1 MTALLE
7 KKILSALLDD
17 LEIIKRLPLSVRW
30 FEDQEHRQ
38 LADVLINSEK
48 TYVDKSELLF
58 DVKQKY
64 PQSKLYLEWLE
75 DLQFEFFETPY
86 KELKGACKTLES
98 EYVNRKV
105 LKANQD
111 YMNLPNL
118 KNKQNLQDWLLRL
131 DELSVEEDD
140 GSLNTAI
147 DEFQHEIEHG
157 KEMGLSSFKQLDQLL
172 GAGFEPNTLNVIGA
186 RPGVG
191 KGHPNWLKIPTPN
204 GDKKMGDIKVG
215 DYVFDRNG
223 QPTKVTGV
231 YPRGILET
239 YKVTLNDGRST
250 IVDGDHIWSYY
261 GSRGNLTT
269 KTTSEMYKTGAKTD
283 RGRSRYAIPT
293 NEPAH
298 FKDKQ
303 HFIDPYVIG
312 ALIGD
317 GSLLE
322 RALTISSNDVE
333 VVEKVAELLN
343 TTPRKQHENNFSW
356 QFKLKESSGRRK
368 FLRTKDVLADF
379 PETATFSHMK
389 EIPEEY
395 LFTGLD
401 NRMRL
406 LNGLFDTDGSA
417 VRTGNR
423 LHVSYSTT
431 SEKLA
436 KQIRWLLQ
444 SCGYLSGLVLD
455 EREGRNITYNVNV
468 LDQAKRTKGLFTLPR
483 KRKVVE
489 SFGRKKAR
497 NYDRIQIDKIEKT
510 GNLEEITCISVEN
523 EEQLYLTNDFIV
535 THNTAFA
542 INLVIEILKKTPD
555 VQIDFFTLEMSKV
568 QMLKRFTSRLTQINS
583 YKFRDPEMTLT
594 EDEVNQIFKAHDWI
608 TQTGLRI
615 HDKCKKYHQ
624 IERMIRQRKLANKD
638 KKYIAVIDYLG
649 IIEPPNEQLPR
660 HQQIGQMTRRLKNM
674 TNDLMIPI
682 IVLSQL
688 NRGIEHRQDNR
699 PNLADLRESGD
710 VEQDASMIGFLFNK
724 DADKDEY
731 GVPHSDGRVIFNV
744 AKNREGNVGDI
755 EFEFI
760 KNRMT
765 FKEWLE

>member
-1 MTALLE
+1 MLNKPDEVLRE
-7 KKILSALLDD
+7 
-17 LEIIKRLPLSVRW
+17 RLKVNW
-30 FEDQEHRQ
+30 FADETHRQ
-38 LADVLINSEK
+38 LAYTLLNADEPFSDFSEIELK
-48 TYVDKSELLF
+48 VKEFYPKSNVTE
-58 DVKQKY
+58 
-64 PQSKLYLEWLE
+64 EWLNAIKFE
-75 DLQFEFFETPY
+75 DVYLT
-86 KELKGACKTLES
+86 
-98 EYVNRKV
+98 
-105 LKANQD
+105 
-111 YMNLPNL
+111 NL
-118 KNKQNLQDWLLRL
+118 KSSLKSLEAEYIRDRTHEASLNYAEYPNTKNKEKLEDWLRKL
-131 DELSVEEDD
+131 DELDVEDD
-140 GSLNTAI
+140 EGELSAPI
-147 DEFQHEIEHG
+147 DQLLYELDNEVEL
-157 KEMGLSSFKQLDQLL
+157 GLSSFPKLDRQL
-172 GAGFEPNTLNVIGA
+172 GAGLEKGMMFVLAG
-186 RPGVG
+186 RPGTG
-191 KGHPNWLKIPTPN
+191 KGHPNWLEIPTPN
-204 GDKKMGDIKVG
+204 GSRKFGDLKVG
-215 DYVFDRNG
+215 DYVFDRYG
-223 QPTKVTGV
+223 KPTKVTGV
-231 YPRGILET
+231 YPRGQLET
-239 YKVTLNDGRST
+239 YKVTLRDGRST

-312 ALIGD
+312 VLIGD

-333 VVEKVAELLN
+333 IVEKVAELLN
-343 TTPRKQHENNFSW
+343 ATPRKQHENNFSW

-379 PETATFSHMK
+379 PEIATYSHMK

-468 LDQAKRTKGLFTLPR
+468 LDQAERTKGLFTLPR

-535 THNTAFA
+535 THNTAYGVS
-542 INLVIEILKKTPD
+542 LVVEILQKNPN
-555 VQIDFFTLEMSKV
+555 VQVDFFSLEMSKTE
-568 QMLKRFTSRLTQINS
+568 MFKRFVARTTGING
-583 YKFRDPEMTLT
+583 YKFKNAKIALND
-594 EDEVNQIFKAHDWI
+594 DEKRQVIKSADWFNK
-608 TQTGLRI
+608 TGLRI
-615 HDKCKKYHQ
+615 HDNKFSLSA
-624 IERMIRQRKLANKD
+624 IERTIRQRKHEAEGDYL
-638 KKYIAVIDYLG
+638 AVIDYIGLIDAEDNNIQRNQAIG
-649 IIEPPNEQLPR
+649 KISRKLKRLTNELE
-660 HQQIGQMTRRLKNM
+660 
-674 TNDLMIPI
+674 IPI
-682 IVLSQL
+682 LVMSQL
-688 NRGIEHRQDNR
+688 NRGVEHRENKV
-699 PNLADLRESGD
+699 PVLADLRESGD
-710 VEQDASMIGFLFNK
+710 LEQDANVVGFLSENK
-724 DADKDEY
+724 ERD
-731 GVPHSDGRVIFNV
+731 HVIDFTI
-744 AKNREGNVGDI
+744 AKNRNGQLGTLYYD
-755 EFEFI
+755 FF
-760 KNRMT
+760 KPAMT
-765 FKEWLE
+765 FTETEVDSYES